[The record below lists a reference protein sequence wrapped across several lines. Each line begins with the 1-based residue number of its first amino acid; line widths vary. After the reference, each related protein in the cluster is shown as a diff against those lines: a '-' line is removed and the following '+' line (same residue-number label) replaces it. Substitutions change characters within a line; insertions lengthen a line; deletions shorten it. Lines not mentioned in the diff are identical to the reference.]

1 MAPHVDPLL
10 CGVTAVGELLLWDI
24 CREGLPLLKLIS
36 TKDPRLKQIRLF
48 WKQRTNCTADM
59 AYHQMAPIL
68 SSALEACQ
76 LSKSKVSC
84 RAACCSHLLPVCRCW
99 GPAHM
104 R

>member
-1 MAPHVDPLL
+1 MAPHMDPLL
-10 CGVTAVGELLLWDI
+10 CGVTAVGELLVWDI
-24 CREGLPLLKLIS
+24 CREGLPVLQLIS

-48 WKQRTNCTADM
+48 WKQATHCTADM

-84 RAACCSHLLPVCRCW
+84 RASCCGHLELVRSCL
-99 GPAHM
+99 G
-104 R
+104 